1 MNESIKQAMHL
12 DACKS
17 FGAAEANENERRWD
31 DKMIDS
37 KNNDSINNYDKTR
50 MRLNFE
56 IGPDGK
62 IHSLGYQDKRLD
74 VRLQE
79 RLNELGWRPFK
90 ADSKIQPNCC
100 ARLIFGGNR
109 ERTLEMAF
117 GTQDLKLDKDSDNS
131 HIHRCKEVEQWALD
145 VYNWC
150 CRRYGKENIIGFQVH
165 LDETSPHIHALIVP
179 VGVRP
184 KSGRECVMWS
194 AKFGKNK
201 YEYGSI
207 LKEMHTSLY
216 EEVGS
221 KYGLERGDSV
231 EGRNIQHL
239 NKRDYIR
246 KLAKE
251 QKKMEKA
258 IRGLQ
263 TMKDNIEAE
272 MQMFSDEL
280 KILEKDLAAGRVV
293 LAEYQNKKACI
304 EDLIHDCQERL
315 DDKETK
321 LMIKQ
326 QELDSLLKD
335 IQNIHSVNRPFKNYK
350 IEFNAPQI
358 TEKSQF
364 IEMYYNTHNKQ
375 TLESVCP
382 IMNKGITPK
391 YVESSS
397 VLVIN
402 QACIHWDGQRLGNI
416 KYHNEEIPVRKRILE
431 SGDVLLNATGNG
443 TLGRC
448 CVFICPS
455 DNNTYINDGH
465 VIALSTD
472 RAVILP
478 EVLNTYLSLND
489 TQAEIYRQYVTGSTN
504 QVDIVFSDIKKMK
517 VPVPSMD
524 EQILF
529 VEVLTQADKSEF
541 VGCKSQFF
549 EMFEGDEYPLI
560 KLGDYTDLTWGDTN
574 TTKNSYVTEG
584 YLAYSASGPDGKLDH
599 YDYDCEGIVLSAI
612 GADCGKTWFASG
624 KWSCIKNTI
633 RFWSTFDDLDNRFL
647 YFATREKDFWP
658 RRGGAQPFIPQG
670 DARNCS
676 IPLPPICLQRKFV
689 EIAEQADKSE
699 YYN

>member
-231 EGRNIQHL
+231 EGRNIH
-239 NKRDYIR
+239 
-246 KLAKE
+246 
-251 QKKMEKA
+251 
-258 IRGLQ
+258 
-263 TMKDNIEAE
+263 IEAE

-304 EDLIHDCQERL
+304 EDLIQDCQERL

-358 TEKSQF
+358 TEKPPMFGTDKWLERQNTIIEKQF
-364 IEMYYNTHNKQ
+364 TAMGRK
-375 TLESVCP
+375 LEEL
-382 IMNKGITPK
+382 
-391 YVESSS
+391 Y
-397 VLVIN
+397 
-402 QACIHWDGQRLGNI
+402 R
-416 KYHNEEIPVRKRILE
+416 NE
-431 SGDVLLNATGNG
+431 A
-443 TLGRC
+443 
-448 CVFICPS
+448 
-455 DNNTYINDGH
+455 
-465 VIALSTD
+465 A
-472 RAVILP
+472 
-478 EVLNTYLSLND
+478 
-489 TQAEIYRQYVTGSTN
+489 N
-504 QVDIVFSDIKKMK
+504 QVEAVRQNILVDMK
-517 VPVPSMD
+517 
-524 EQILF
+524 E
-529 VEVLTQADKSEF
+529 
-541 VGCKSQFF
+541 
-549 EMFEGDEYPLI
+549 
-560 KLGDYTDLTWGDTN
+560 
-574 TTKNSYVTEG
+574 
-584 YLAYSASGPDGKLDH
+584 H
-599 YDYDCEGIVLSAI
+599 
-612 GADCGKTWFASG
+612 
-624 KWSCIKNTI
+624 
-633 RFWSTFDDLDNRFL
+633 
-647 YFATREKDFWP
+647 
-658 RRGGAQPFIPQG
+658 
-670 DARNCS
+670 
-676 IPLPPICLQRKFV
+676 
-689 EIAEQADKSE
+689 
-699 YYN
+699 